1 MTRPLDRF
9 AAALTLLLC
18 VLWGFNQVVVKAA
31 LPEIGPI
38 WQTGARAAIGCLCVA
53 AYALATGRRV
63 FVLDGSEAAGLVAG
77 LLFTAEFV
85 ALYESL
91 RWTTAARATVFIFA
105 APFFVALGA
114 LVFLKAERLRP
125 FQWLGLGLAFL
136 GVAIGLAKPAPGG
149 GWVGD
154 ALAIVGAALWG
165 ATTLVITAT
174 RLRRVDAAKVL
185 LYQIAVA
192 ALAAPFVAM
201 AFGEPAPTHLS
212 PTALAL
218 VFWQGVVV
226 VGLSYVAW
234 IWLLKTYPAPQLAAF
249 TFITPLVGVFAGW
262 LVFDEE
268 ITPLF
273 AMAIA
278 LVVAGVALVNWPR
291 RTSPAARKGP
301 G

>member
-9 AAALTLLLC
+9 AAALTLALC

-38 WQTGARAAIGCLCVA
+38 WQTGARSAIGCLCVA
-53 AYALATGRRV
+53 AYALTTKRRV
-63 FVLDGSEAAGLVAG
+63 FVRDATGAAGLVAG
-77 LLFTAEFV
+77 LLFTAEFIV
-85 ALYESL
+85 LYESL

-125 FQWLGLGLAFL
+125 IQWLGLALAFL
-136 GVAIGLAKPAPGG
+136 GVAIGLAKPTPGG
-149 GWVGD
+149 GWLGD
-154 ALAIVGAALWG
+154 ALALVAAALWG

-174 RLRRVDAAKVL
+174 RLRRVDATKVL

-192 ALAAPFVAM
+192 AGAAPFAAM
-201 AFGEPAPTHLS
+201 AFGERAPMHLS
-212 PTALAL
+212 PTALAAVL
-218 VFWQGVVV
+218 WQGVVV

-234 IWLLKTYPAPQLAAF
+234 FWLLKTYPAPQLAAF

-262 LVFDEE
+262 LVFSEE
-268 ITPLF
+268 VTPMF
-273 AMAIA
+273 ALAIA

-291 RTSPAARKGP
+291 KGSPG
-301 G
+301 

>member
-9 AAALTLLLC
+9 AAALTLALC

-38 WQTGARAAIGCLCVA
+38 WQTGARSAIGCLCVA
-53 AYALATGRRV
+53 AYALATKRRV
-63 FVLDGSEAAGLVAG
+63 FVRDATGAAGLVAG
-77 LLFTAEFV
+77 LLFTAEFI

-125 FQWLGLGLAFL
+125 IQWLGLALAFL
-136 GVAIGLAKPAPGG
+136 GVAIGVAKPTPGG
-149 GWVGD
+149 GWPGD
-154 ALAIVGAALWG
+154 ALALVAAALWG

-174 RLRRVDAAKVL
+174 RLRRVDATKVL

-192 ALAAPFVAM
+192 AGAAPFAAM
-201 AFGEPAPTHLS
+201 AFGERAPMHLS
-212 PTALAL
+212 PTALGAVL
-218 VFWQGVVV
+218 WQGVVV

-234 IWLLKTYPAPQLAAF
+234 FWLLKTYPAPQLAAF

-262 LVFDEE
+262 LVFSEE
-268 ITPLF
+268 VTPMF
-273 AMAIA
+273 ALAIA

-291 RTSPAARKGP
+291 KGSPG
-301 G
+301 